1 MNHDTIAKLIDA
13 QMEAYYN
20 GDYMDSSD
28 ARGQLLEFAN
38 LVIAAEREKRT
49 KIEDDIESALE
60 ALVSYCNNVDL
71 GWIDEVVTA
80 EDALGAAKRA
90 RRQLRSFRALSG

>member
-28 ARGQLLEFAN
+28 AKGQLSEFAN
-38 LVIAAEREKRT
+38 LVAAATRAQCAQVCASMNWDGRSDIAIAMG
-49 KIEDDIESALE
+49 DA
-60 ALVSYCNNVDL
+60 A
-71 GWIDEVVTA
+71 DEC
-80 EDALGAAKRA
+80 AAAIRA
-90 RRQLRSFRALSG
+90 MEVK